1 MRVHFIAIGGSVM
14 HNLAIA
20 LANKG
25 YLVSGSDDY
34 IYEPSRTNLANK
46 GLLPDQLGWHPE
58 RITEDI
64 NAVVL
69 GMHAKA
75 DNPELLR
82 AQELGLQIYSYPAYI
97 YEQSKDKTR
106 VVIGGSHGKTTIT
119 SMVMHILKT
128 VGRDFDYVVGAKLEG
143 FDTMVKITQDAPLIV
158 IEGDE
163 YLASAID
170 RQPKFLLY
178 HAHIALISGIAW
190 DHINVFPTYEEY
202 VKQFELFIESI
213 EHKGTLVYN
222 KDDKEVQALVLN
234 NNSPINKHGYK
245 LPAFTIN
252 KGISYLKTAKGDVQ
266 LQVFGK
272 HNLSNLSG
280 AFTVCEW
287 LGISKEDCYR
297 AISTFRGA
305 ARRLE
310 YVADYEGSVVYKDFA
325 HSPSKVKASINAV
338 KEQYPDAKLVAI
350 VELHTFSSLNEA
362 FLQEYRHTM
371 DLADEAIIFID
382 ENSFRQKN
390 MKPINEETIK
400 KAFGRDDAVYFNDA
414 HLLEDYMAHM
424 QSKGKNLLFMSSGN
438 FGGLNLVNLS
448 DKFFNS

>member
-46 GLLPDQLGWHPE
+46 GLLPEKLGWHPE
-58 RITEDI
+58 NITEDI
-64 NAVVL
+64 NAIVL

-178 HAHIALISGIAW
+178 HANIALISGIAW
-190 DHINVFPTYEEY
+190 DHINVFPTYDEY
-202 VKQFELFIESI
+202 VRQFELFIESI

-222 KDDKEVQALVLN
+222 KDDKEVQKLVSN
-234 NNSPINKHGYK
+234 NNSNINKHGYK
-245 LPAFTIN
+245 LPVFTIN
-252 KGISYLKTAKGDVQ
+252 KGISYLKTTKGDVQ

-297 AISTFRGA
+297 AIGTFKGA

-310 YVADYEGSVVYKDFA
+310 YVADAAGSVVYKDFA
-325 HSPSKVKASINAV
+325 HSPSKVKASIDAV
-338 KEQYPDAKLVAI
+338 KEQYPEAKLVAI

-371 DLADEAIIFID
+371 DHADEAVIFID

-390 MKPINEETIK
+390 MKPIHEETIK
-400 KAFGRDDAVYFNDA
+400 RAFGRDDAIYFNDA
-414 HLLEDYMAHM
+414 RLLEAYIADME
-424 QSKGKNLLFMSSGN
+424 SKGKNLLFMSSGN

>member
-20 LANKG
+20 LADKG
-25 YLVSGSDDY
+25 YLVSGSDDF

-46 GLLPDQLGWHPE
+46 GLLPEQLGWHPD

-75 DNPELLR
+75 DNPELLK

-97 YEQSKDKTR
+97 YEQSKEKTR

-119 SMVMHILKT
+119 SMIMHVLK
-128 VGRDFDYVVGAKLEG
+128 VLERDFDYVVGAKLEG
-143 FDTMVKITQDAPLIV
+143 FDTMVRITKNAPLIV

-170 RQPKFLLY
+170 RRPKFLLY
-178 HAHIALISGIAW
+178 HANIALISGIAW

-202 VKQFELFIESI
+202 VEQFRHFIESI
-213 EHKGTLVYN
+213 EEKGTLVYN
-222 KDDKEVQALVLN
+222 KDDKEVQALVSE
-234 NNSPINKHGYK
+234 NNSNINKHGYK
-245 LPAFTIN
+245 MPAFTIN
-252 KGISYLKTAKGDVQ
+252 KGVSYLKTGKGEVA
-266 LQVFGK
+266 LQIFGK
-272 HNLSNLSG
+272 HNLSNLAG

-287 LGISKEDCYR
+287 LGVSRDDFYK
-297 AISTFRGA
+297 AIGSFRGA

-310 YVADYEGSVVYKDFA
+310 YVADYGGSVVYKDFA
-325 HSPSKVKASINAV
+325 HSPSKVRASIDAV
-338 KEQYPDAKLVAI
+338 KEQYPTSKLIAI
-350 VELHTFSSLNEA
+350 VELHTFSSLNEE
-362 FLQEYRHTM
+362 FLREYRDTM
-371 DLADEAIIFID
+371 RQADEAVVFID
-382 ENSFRQKN
+382 QNSFRQKN
-390 MKPINEETIK
+390 IKPIETLTIK
-400 KAFGRDDAVYFNDA
+400 KAFNREDIIYLNDVQS
-414 HLLEDYMAHM
+414 LETYVG
-424 QSKGKNLLFMSSGN
+424 QLSPKGKNLLFMSSGN
-438 FGGLNLVNLS
+438 FGGINLVNLS